1 MRLSSEARAKDRST
15 GRWSRLAIRALEAQG
30 AEVTDVDLASYDL
43 PLYSAAIESGAFP
56 ADAERLKRVFAAQ
69 DGLLFVSPEYNG
81 SVSPLLKNAIDW
93 ASRPTGDEGLV
104 ALVAYRGK
112 AAAIMSASVSPFG
125 GLRGLI
131 HLRQILST
139 VQALVIPEQV
149 LIPNAHAA
157 FDESGALKDA
167 ARIAGEHDGDAA
179 RQGGGRARRLTLGR
193 AAFLVAPVGLE
204 RCEQGVEAV
213 MAKPIGQLVGELIHR
228 ALRVLCTSG
237 RPFR

>member
-1 MRLSSEARAKDRST
+1 MPKIAVVVGSTREGSFNRSL
-15 GRWSRLAIRALEAQG
+15 GRLAIRALEAQG

-56 ADAERLKRVFAAQ
+56 ADAERLKRLFAAQ

-167 ARIAGEHDGDAA
+167 LPASLVDMTAMRLAKVAA
-179 RQGGGRARRLTLGR
+179 AL
-193 AAFLVAPVGLE
+193 AA
-204 RCEQGVEAV
+204 
-213 MAKPIGQLVGELIHR
+213 
-228 ALRVLCTSG
+228 
-237 RPFR
+237 

>member
-1 MRLSSEARAKDRST
+1 LPKIAVVVGSTREGSFNRAL
-15 GRWSRLAIRALEAQG
+15 GRLAIRALEAQG
-30 AEVTDVDLASYDL
+30 AEVTDVDLASFDL

-112 AAAIMSASVSPFG
+112 ATAIMSASVSPFG

-131 HLRQILST
+131 HLRHILST
-139 VQALVIPEQV
+139 VQTLVIPEQV

-167 ARIAGEHDGDAA
+167 LPASLVDMTAMRLANVAA
-179 RQGGGRARRLTLGR
+179 AL
-193 AAFLVAPVGLE
+193 AA
-204 RCEQGVEAV
+204 
-213 MAKPIGQLVGELIHR
+213 
-228 ALRVLCTSG
+228 
-237 RPFR
+237 

>member
-1 MRLSSEARAKDRST
+1 MPKIAVVVGSTREGSFNRSL
-15 GRWSRLAIRALEAQG
+15 GRLAIRALEAQG

-139 VQALVIPEQV
+139 VQTLVIPEQV
-149 LIPNAHAA
+149 LISNAHAA

-167 ARIAGEHDGDAA
+167 LPASLVDMTAMRLAKVAA
-179 RQGGGRARRLTLGR
+179 AL
-193 AAFLVAPVGLE
+193 AA
-204 RCEQGVEAV
+204 
-213 MAKPIGQLVGELIHR
+213 
-228 ALRVLCTSG
+228 
-237 RPFR
+237 